1 MAHEKS
7 VTIKLDT
14 GFWANAPS
22 IYNGKS
28 YTEDQVRNKLI
39 KGEVK
44 PTSIH
49 KNHIDAKNAARERSA
64 SYKKKNYSNEHPK
77 YKNK

>member
-22 IYNGKS
+22 IYKGKS
-28 YTEDQVRNKLI
+28 YTEDQVRNRLI

-49 KNHIDAKNAARERSA
+49 KTHIDAIKAAKKRSA
-64 SYKKKNYSNEHPK
+64 SYKSYSNEHPK

>member
-22 IYNGKS
+22 IYKGKS

-49 KNHIDAKNAARERSA
+49 KTHIDAIKAA
-64 SYKKKNYSNEHPK
+64 KKKK
-77 YKNK
+77 C